1 MCVNSE
7 CYIVLVKEHGHHLIW
22 LQVTLFIYP
31 FKVTAVLLYCSTNW
45 HILAKLKYVDNLK
58 WYKMNETIPI
68 TCMSYGTELCQFAN
82 ADFKWIVNTK
92 NVNKNMTQA
101 YLNNKKC

>member
-1 MCVNSE
+1 MCINSE
-7 CYIVLVKEHGHHLIW
+7 CYIVLVKEHGHNLIW
-22 LQVTLFIYP
+22 LQVTLFIP
-31 FKVTAVLLYCSTNW
+31 FQSNCGTALLQHKLTYFGKVKVC
-45 HILAKLKYVDNLK
+45 KK
-58 WYKMNETIPI
+58 YKMNETIPI
-68 TCMSYGTELCQFAN
+68 MSYGTELCQFAN